1 MGDHMNQIILFF
13 GFVLLLFILMITFM
27 EVGRR
32 VGVRRRKQEGEASP
46 KDSAPAMAPYS
57 I

>member
-1 MGDHMNQIILFF
+1 MNQIILFF

-32 VGVRRRKQEGEASP
+32 IGVRRRKQEGEASP